1 MREMNGQ
8 MYVSDAMGLFRHRP
22 FCLHVESVCCN
33 SVARAKSPDEI
44 GDTARHR
51 PDEQFNGTGSCIK
64 AAVLDRLIRD
74 NAMLSGDDVMPGA
87 AVIAH

>member
-8 MYVSDAMGLFRHRP
+8 VYLSDAMRLFRHRP
-22 FCLHVESVCCN
+22 FCLHVESVCCK
-33 SVARAKSPDEI
+33 SMTRAKSPDEI
-44 GDTARHR
+44 GDTTGHR
-51 PDEQFNGTGSCIK
+51 PDEQFNGTGSCIL
-64 AAVLDRLIRD
+64 AAVLDRLIRH